1 LVSGVSVTTAAD
13 SAGST
18 EGSPI
23 SKEQAQ
29 EAGVQAVIYGLPL
42 VMIDITMKIFT
53 NTPSPRGAPVDQFI
67 HERACPP
74 ASFKQVVRMNIDAL
88 YSSAFLDLSKEPQVM
103 SVPDADGR

>member
-1 LVSGVSVTTAAD
+1 
-13 SAGST
+13 
-18 EGSPI
+18 
-23 SKEQAQ
+23 
-29 EAGVQAVIYGLPL
+29 
-42 VMIDITMKIFT
+42 
-53 NTPSPRGAPVDQFI
+53 VDQFI